1 MSADSTIPLE
11 GLSDVR
17 EALGTVRTIYG
28 ECAEFFSG
36 VFSRLES
43 VSDAM
48 KARELARDRQLGEF
62 KRQQQLWDQERTILE
77 HELETVR
84 NRAAELSESLAQQK
98 RDAEMQQNQWAAEFK
113 RMREMLQEMACRM
126 AEGGV
131 ETAAPAPTE
140 NRSHGHPSGSDG
152 ADPVLNSVMAQFQI
166 LQSDAARRRKTRE
179 QQATHHP
186 PGNGDR

>member
-1 MSADSTIPLE
+1 
-11 GLSDVR
+11 VR

-126 AEGGV
+126 AEGGA
-131 ETAAPAPTE
+131 EAAAPAPSE
-140 NRSHGHPSGSDG
+140 HHSRRGPSGPG
-152 ADPVLNSVMAQFQI
+152 EPDPVLNSVMAQFEI
-166 LQSDAARRRKTRE
+166 LQNDAARRRRTQE
-179 QQATHHP
+179 QHTAHH
-186 PGNGDR
+186 NSDNRK